1 MNTAHV
7 NYTDKLQKLIDSVGF
22 SPRNQSLALEYL
34 TDLSLDDSLLSRAE
48 PQDFNRLGWKEQGG
62 SGTLAV
68 GGPLIPGPRPVSPV
82 HQAVLGHRP
91 EHRDLFNRPEYALRP
106 ADLGPL
112 RSHPPAGQARRGRH
126 DGRKPLLGKR
136 PGL

>member
-48 PQDFNRLGWKEQGG
+48 PQDFNRLGWK
-62 SGTLAV
+62 
-68 GGPLIPGPRPVSPV
+68 
-82 HQAVLGHRP
+82 
-91 EHRDLFNRPEYALRP
+91 
-106 ADLGPL
+106 
-112 RSHPPAGQARRGRH
+112 
-126 DGRKPLLGKR
+126 
-136 PGL
+136 